1 MRSLPPPDDLRRRL
15 PPQIEG
21 PPRTIFM
28 EILKIMKILEI
39 LMKFQKFLE
48 FIPKKSLKTLGK
60 MNDFH
65 SDHEFNVNFLKFHE
79 NMKISLKSC
88 NISSSCSIRSTA
100 CRTISKL
107 PCAQFSIKKTFSMQ
121 ISRNWKIKCL
131 KFIGKMKGSDTVEA
145 FCTKKLEIYRKTTFP
160 GPRRFRSTACRT
172 KSKAFAQLFS

>member
-1 MRSLPPPDDLRRRL
+1 MFVARGHHFLWKSWKKSRKVEKVEEPAAPDDLRRRL

-65 SDHEFNVNFLKFHE
+65 SDHESDLNFLKFHE

-107 PCAQFSIKKTFSMQ
+107 PRAQFFIKKLFSC
-121 ISRNWKIKCL
+121 KYPE
-131 KFIGKMKGSDTVEA
+131 IGK
-145 FCTKKLEIYRKTTFP
+145 
-160 GPRRFRSTACRT
+160 
-172 KSKAFAQLFS
+172 